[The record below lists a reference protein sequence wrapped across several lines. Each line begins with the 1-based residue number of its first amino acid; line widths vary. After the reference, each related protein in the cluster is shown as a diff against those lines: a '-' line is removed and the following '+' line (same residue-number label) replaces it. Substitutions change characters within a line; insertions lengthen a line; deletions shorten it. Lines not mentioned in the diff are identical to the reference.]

1 MNKIH
6 PDTSIN
12 WGYVSL
18 GDNIRI
24 EAGTRIGTQSM
35 TITQPPFTGH
45 NRRLEA
51 MKGVIIEDGVDIGCN
66 SSIHRGLYRDTIIKR
81 NAFIGSHCSI
91 GHGCYV
97 GENVQIADGTILLG
111 VVTIEP
117 GAYIGSCT
125 EIRENAVVGAFSY
138 IGMGTLI
145 TRDVPPYSFGYG
157 RPFKPKERTKK

>member
-12 WGYVSL
+12 WDYVTL

-35 TITQPPFTGH
+35 TINKNPFTGH
-45 NRRLEA
+45 NVRLEA
-51 MKGVIIEDGVDIGCN
+51 EKGVIIEDGVDIGCN
-66 SSIHRGLYRDTIIKR
+66 SSVHRGLYRDTIIKR

-97 GENVQIADGTILLG
+97 GENAQIADGSKFMG
-111 VVTIEP
+111 DVTIMPEV
-117 GAYIGSCT
+117 YIGACT
-125 EIRENAVVGAFSY
+125 EIRENAVVGAYSY

-145 TRDVPPYSFGYG
+145 TRDIPPGSFGYG